1 MDFNGEY
8 NAVCAA
14 FEQAIGCGR
23 SFDLVARAFRIGN
36 RALKLYFVN
45 GLISTDSAVKILG
58 DLLTADANAYMTVTD
73 AQSLAER
80 FVPYV
85 ESETTTDMPTAVT
98 ALLSYSA

>member
-8 NAVCAA
+8 HAVCAA

-23 SFDLVARAFRIGN
+23 SFDLVARAFQIGN
-36 RALKLYFVN
+36 RSLKLYFVN
-45 GLISTDSAVKILG
+45 GLIATDSGVKILG

-73 AQSLAER
+73 AQTLAGR

-85 ESETTTDMPTAVT
+85 ETRTTDDMPTAVT
-98 ALLSYSA
+98 AVLSG